1 MVASPTV
8 QVIGL
13 LYLTVCDRRE
23 PSLAVSRGADV
34 VQRGDLT
41 PSRGRGASGYS
52 DIAGV
57 AGRRP
62 TVLVKAVLKSLAEA

>member
-1 MVASPTV
+1 MSLDCARGLRRTLGIWLRASPHS
-8 QVIGL
+8 
-13 LYLTVCDRRE
+13 R
-23 PSLAVSRGADV
+23 PVSRGADV